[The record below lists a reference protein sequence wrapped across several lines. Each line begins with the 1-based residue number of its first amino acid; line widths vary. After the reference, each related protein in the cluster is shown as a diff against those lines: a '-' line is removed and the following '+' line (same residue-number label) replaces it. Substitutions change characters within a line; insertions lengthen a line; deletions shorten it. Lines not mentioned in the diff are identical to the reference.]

1 MFSDPNSPQIQII
14 YWMLKRGGTVSYRK
28 FKVKCGQLQ
37 VDSQMIYDLLHDN
50 GILTKLDARGEDVV
64 KIVDL
69 AIAGRIL
76 AELNMRPPHHSG
88 RFGL

>member
-1 MFSDPNSPQIQII
+1 
-14 YWMLKRGGTVSYRK
+14 
-28 FKVKCGQLQ
+28 
-37 VDSQMIYDLLHDN
+37 MIYDLLHDN